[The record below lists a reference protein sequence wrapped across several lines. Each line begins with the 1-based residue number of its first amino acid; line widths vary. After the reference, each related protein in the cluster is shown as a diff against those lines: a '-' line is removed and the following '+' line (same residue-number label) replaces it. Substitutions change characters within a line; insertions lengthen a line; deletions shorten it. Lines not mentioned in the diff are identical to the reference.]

1 MSIFFFLV
9 SKYFLLQSLNSFCQ
23 WPFVHSSYNLSVNAQ
38 LSKAKCNIAM
48 VEYQRLTAIA
58 KKKYYFNLTVAFNW
72 QIHCVLNWMLQTNKF
87 P

>member
-1 MSIFFFLV
+1 MSI
-9 SKYFLLQSLNSFCQ
+9 FLLQSLNSFCQ

-58 KKKYYFNLTVAFNW
+58 KKKRTILIWLWLLIDKFIVCLIGCYK
-72 QIHCVLNWMLQTNKF
+72 QINFHK
-87 P
+87 